1 MDDLHGGHKRD
12 ICRMRRLGTLMVLGW
27 DGDAFWDV
35 PEAPVSIPLRS
46 LPGSSMMLTD
56 VVWTDLCVRRW
67 DLGTTQLTGSVRPGE
82 ELCASASG
90 VCGLGLGG
98 RGGRRRGGRYDSV
111 GLLKE

>member
-46 LPGSSMMLTD
+46 LPGSNMMLTD

-67 DLGTTQLTGSVRPGE
+67 DLGTTQLTGSGRCVPVRSSVP
-82 ELCASASG
+82 LRLRSG
-90 VCGLGLGG
+90 AWGARRPEAG
-98 RGGRRRGGRYDSV
+98 RP
-111 GLLKE
+111 L

>member
-1 MDDLHGGHKRD
+1 MEATH

-46 LPGSSMMLTD
+46 LPGSNMMLTD

-67 DLGTTQLTGSVRPGE
+67 DLGTTQLTGSVGCVPVRSSVP
-82 ELCASASG
+82 LPLASA
-90 VCGLGLGG
+90 VWGLGG
-98 RGGRRRGGRYDSV
+98 AEAGGGAAAMIALV
-111 GLLKE
+111 C